1 MYLNTKNFIEL
12 NQNSLVKFL
21 GAKIKEDLYLDYKVD
36 LSSSEKRKA
45 HKEFLKDVTAFANA
59 NGGNILIGVCEPSED
74 LTIDKQL
81 LGIANANEYSQDLER
96 LTVSNID
103 PRISG
108 LRIKVVPLSN
118 NKSVIAIHIPPSLNR
133 PHMVN
138 YDSHRTFYMR
148 HSESSFPMTTHEIR
162 NSVMESLSAEE
173 KAKNYLNE
181 KEADIR
187 DYFLDN
193 TRSFIRQAMPLI
205 SLESSWDIFDKKIEK
220 IMLGDSRR
228 YNYLYDLASNMMP
241 RPTIDGLLGRDQRDN
256 PNWQTEI
263 HRNGYVSLVYK
274 NQFPSLLE
282 NSKTFIIHSG
292 FEKLFDSFLGMV
304 EELLTVTNTDVP
316 YIISCKYIG
325 ANKTHLFSDNLLG
338 NYSEVYGK
346 EDIIFPFHYRQ
357 VGEPMNSI
365 AGQLCLELFNAYG
378 FKNIL

>member
-193 TRSFIRQAMPLI
+193 TPSFIIQAMPLI